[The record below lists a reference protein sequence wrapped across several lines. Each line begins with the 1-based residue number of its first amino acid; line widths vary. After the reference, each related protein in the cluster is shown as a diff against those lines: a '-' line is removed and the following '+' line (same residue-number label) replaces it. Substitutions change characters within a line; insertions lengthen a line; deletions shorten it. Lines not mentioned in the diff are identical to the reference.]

1 MSAST
6 ISWEKT
12 ACNLCYV
19 NCGLE
24 VLVENDRI
32 AKVRG
37 DRDNPK
43 SKGYLCN
50 KAARIPF
57 YAHHRDRCR
66 DLTGSMVAVS
76 RISPPTPGAI
86 EGGEEAGAFR
96 AGSNSGGHGSAP
108 RG

>member
-1 MSAST
+1 MPSPD
-6 ISWEKT
+6 WRKT

-24 VLVENDRI
+24 VLIDNDRI

-57 YAHHRDRCR
+57 YAHHRDR
-66 DLTGSMVAVS
+66 LT
-76 RISPPTPGAI
+76 TPLRRRPDGGFDAI
-86 EGGEEAGAFR
+86 DVD
-96 AGSNSGGHGSAP
+96 
-108 RG
+108 